1 MVISINHCAINTCS
15 SVVHSYL
22 LSIGNSMVVVSS
34 NVVNYN
40 LCRFYNTMKLKILI
54 NMEIPNKLEGDLSHF
69 PYTY

>member
-1 MVISINHCAINTCS
+1 
-15 SVVHSYL
+15 
-22 LSIGNSMVVVSS
+22 MVVVSS